1 MAEQGRQVQG
11 RFAQWR
17 ERRRLKRIE
26 KGLQAMRAENHR
38 IHSTAAAEQHW
49 QPRDYGSAGGAGGA
63 GGGSG

>member
-1 MAEQGRQVQG
+1 
-11 RFAQWR
+11 
-17 ERRRLKRIE
+17 
-26 KGLQAMRAENHR
+26 MRAENHR